1 MSQSPVGSP
10 IDRREN
16 GMFNDERTVQGTVMT
31 AYMMD
36 PFEDDDFGP
45 EQVFDFD
52 DPLY

>member
-1 MSQSPVGSP
+1 
-10 IDRREN
+10 
-16 GMFNDERTVQGTVMT
+16 MFNDERTVQGTVMT

-45 EQVFDFD
+45 EQVLDFD